1 MSRITRY
8 TAVGLASF
16 GLLGGSLIATAPAYA
31 DHRGDRSRS
40 DYKEVEGKDCL
51 KSDHDR
57 ECKSKTWLD
66 VDEWKFRGKSG
77 WRAVKLSA
85 DVDFFQKK
93 SDDRRKDD
101 WNKRD
106 GDQSWNNKDDS
117 NKGDHN
123 QDWNKDDHSWKD
135 GNGHNHDDLGE
146 VKFQFWDDH
155 RDEWKTFAT
164 EDVDRDGEADV
175 KVKIKIKRHDEVKL
189 RAEYRG
195 VHDQIEGST
204 SNRVEID

>member
-93 SDDRRKDD
+93 SDDHRKDD

-106 GDQSWNNKDDS
+106 GDQSWNN
-117 NKGDHN
+117 
-123 QDWNKDDHSWKD
+123 
-135 GNGHNHDDLGE
+135 
-146 VKFQFWDDH
+146 
-155 RDEWKTFAT
+155 RTTPTRAT
-164 EDVDRDGEADV
+164 TTRTGTRTTTAG
-175 KVKIKIKRHDEVKL
+175 RT
-189 RAEYRG
+189 ATATTTM
-195 VHDQIEGST
+195 T
-204 SNRVEID
+204 SAR